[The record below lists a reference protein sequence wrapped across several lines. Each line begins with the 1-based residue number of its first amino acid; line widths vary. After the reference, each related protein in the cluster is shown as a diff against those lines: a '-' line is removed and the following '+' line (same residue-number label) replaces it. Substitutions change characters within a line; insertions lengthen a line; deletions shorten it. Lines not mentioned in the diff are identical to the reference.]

1 MISMEFNK
9 KLYELRKQKG
19 LSQDELANK
28 LNVTRQTISKW
39 EIGETTPEMEKLT
52 VLSDYFEISLD
63 ELIFGKVNEKLEQ
76 NIEYQNTVV
85 QVLDE
90 RVFTKEN
97 KIKFKKITKIVVIIF
112 AVMLGIDVIS
122 MIFYFVLFGV
132 PK

>member
-1 MISMEFNK
+1 MEFNK

>member
-1 MISMEFNK
+1 VISMEFNK